1 MKHDKKSGLPSVEIG
16 GELTVDRPKAEP
28 NEYYIDLSRHIKI
41 AKMMLILFLV
51 VFLLGMITIFRQDIT
66 LENYQYMIRI
76 FTSSDGGNY
85 AGDYQ
90 PIFYDN
96 NGATRLGIFH
106 GDLAVVKRDSVNLYG
121 MSGSATMEHS
131 ISYSDPALITS
142 GKYMLTYDIGG
153 YTFDLFNNF
162 SRLAGETYDYPIST
176 AAVSS
181 EGMYAVVTKSLEY
194 QSEVNLYDH
203 NFTLLTRILKDK
215 YVMGVGISDDA
226 SEILVMS
233 IYSENGAYNT
243 EIMTLE
249 PYSNTAKSTV
259 TRASSMAILG
269 GYHSDGSYTVLC
281 SDALL
286 FFDKGDNLIKEF
298 SLGGITPTKCIVSEE
313 CTVLA
318 YNENIVGS
326 TTELIVFSPGGEQI
340 TTLELNDK
348 IIDIACEDNTVY
360 MLCNEKLA
368 KLDIANDST
377 IYCSIE
383 GGGSDVFI
391 ADSETVLISYTNK
404 VQPYSVE
411 ALFKSSVNEQLADD
425 TAQ

>member
-1 MKHDKKSGLPSVEIG
+1 MKHDKKSRLPAVEIG

-41 AKMMLILFLV
+41 TKMLLILFLV
-51 VFLLGMITIFRQDIT
+51 IFLLGMITIFRNDIT

-76 FTSSDGGNY
+76 FTSSGSGDY

-90 PIFYDN
+90 PIYFDA
-96 NGATRLGIFH
+96 NGATRLGMFN
-106 GDLAVVKRDSVNLYG
+106 GDLAVVKRDGVNFYSMG
-121 MSGSATMEHS
+121 GSSTMEQNV
-131 ISYSDPALITS
+131 SYSNPALITS

-153 YTFDLFNNF
+153 YSFDLFNNF

-176 AAVSS
+176 AAVSR

-194 QSEVNLYDH
+194 QSQVNLYDH

-233 IYSENGAYNT
+233 VYSENGMYNT

-249 PYSNTAKSTV
+249 PYSNTAKSTY
-259 TRASSMAILG
+259 TRPGSMAILG
-269 GYHSDGSYTVLC
+269 GYHSDGSYTVLS

-286 FFDKGDNLIKEF
+286 FFDKDDELVKEYPI
-298 SLGGITPTKCIVSEE
+298 GVITPTKCIVSSD
-313 CTVLA
+313 CTILA

-326 TTELIVFSPGGEQI
+326 TTEMIIFSPDGEQI
-340 TTLELNDK
+340 ASLELDDKLIDADCDGND
-348 IIDIACEDNTVY
+348 VY
-360 MLCNEKLA
+360 MLCNDALIHF
-368 KLDIANDST
+368 DIDTLKTKKSLL
-377 IYCSIE
+377 E
-383 GGGSDVFI
+383 GGGSSVFI
-391 ADSETVLISYTNK
+391 VDAETVLVSYSNK

-411 ALFKSSVNEQLADD
+411 SLFGEAESERIPDD
-425 TAQ
+425 TEN

>member
-1 MKHDKKSGLPSVEIG
+1 MKHDKKSKLPAVEIG

-41 AKMMLILFLV
+41 AKMLLILFLII
-51 VFLLGMITIFRQDIT
+51 FLLGMITIFRHDIT

-76 FTSSDGGNY
+76 FTSSGTSDY

-90 PIFYDN
+90 PIYFDS
-96 NGATRLGIFH
+96 NGTTRLGMFN
-106 GDLAVVKRDSVNLYG
+106 GDLAVVKRDGVNFYSMG
-121 MSGSATMEHS
+121 GSTTMEQS
-131 ISYSDPALITS
+131 VSYSNPALITS

-153 YTFDLFNNF
+153 YSFDLFNNF
-162 SRLAGETYDYPIST
+162 SRLAGETFDYPIST
-176 AAVSS
+176 AAVSR

-194 QSEVNLYDH
+194 QSQVNLYDH

-233 IYSENGAYNT
+233 VYSENGIYNT

-249 PYSNTAKSTV
+249 PYSNTAKSTY
-259 TRASSMAILG
+259 TRAGSMAILG

-286 FFDKGDNLIKEF
+286 FFDKDDNLVEEYPI
-298 SLGGITPTKCIVSEE
+298 GVITPTKCIVSDG
-313 CTVLA
+313 CTILA

-326 TTELIVFSPGGEQI
+326 TTEIILFSTDGSQI
-340 TTLELNDK
+340 TTLELDDK
-348 IIDIACEDNTVY
+348 LIDIDCASNDVY
-360 MLCNEKLA
+360 MLCNDDLIH
-368 KLDIANDST
+368 LDINDLKTKKS
-377 IYCSIE
+377 SLE
-383 GGGSDVFI
+383 GGGSAVFI
-391 ADSETVLISYTNK
+391 ADNDTVLVSYSNK

-411 ALFKSSVNEQLADD
+411 SLFGDAESEKLPDD
-425 TAQ
+425 TAN